1 MKKSI
6 LFLSL
11 AAALASCSSGEYEDW
26 VEPQATAQETAKTV
40 GFTATA
46 GSAIDFNQVKAD
58 SVQLFV
64 PTATATD
71 PITAQSLYATLS
83 NADGSATSSI
93 NANAKGYV
101 SAKDLQAA
109 VQALYGLSGSVHQIP
124 TVVTDTIKVG
134 MVGFVRTA
142 KVTSTVNLVTPN
154 FKEFFYEI
162 GNESGWAASHALR
175 SPDFDGKYEGFY
187 YLNGEFKFKP
197 NADNW
202 NNDYE
207 YNGPGKIA
215 DIDGGPNCPD
225 PGAGFYRINVN
236 LGEGTYTLTKV
247 ESLSIIGSVLDANWS
262 IDGDMTY
269 NATDGCWEWTGAM
282 AAGEF
287 KIRMDHAWTISWGG
301 TDSGTDYAN
310 LTYNNGKNLTVAE
323 AGTYKVQFYLT
334 YEGNNKVVITPISS
348 AKAQ

>member
-134 MVGFVRTA
+134 TVGFVRTA
-142 KVTSTVNLVTPN
+142 KVTSTVNLVTPD
-154 FKEFFYEI
+154 FKEYFYEI
-162 GNESGWAASHALR
+162 GNESGWATNHALR
-175 SPDFDGKYEGFY
+175 SPNFDGKYEGFY

-197 NADNW
+197 NTGDW

-225 PGAGFYRINVN
+225 PGAGFYMIDVDLAN
-236 LGEGTYTLTKV
+236 GTYQLTKV
-247 ESLSIIGSVLDANWS
+247 ESISIIGNFNSWS
-262 IDGDMTY
+262 SDVDMAY
-269 NATDGCWEWTGAM
+269 NTETGAWE
-282 AAGEF
+282 ATTTVTEGELKF
-287 KIRMDHAWTISWGG
+287 RMNHDWKISWGG
-301 TDSGTDYAN
+301 ANDDGSNFNN
-310 LTYNNGKNLTVAE
+310 LTLNNGKNLKVA
-323 AGTYKVQFYLT
+323 AGTYKFQLYIS
-334 YEGNNKVVITPISS
+334 YEGNNKVVITPVSS
-348 AKAQ
+348 AKVK